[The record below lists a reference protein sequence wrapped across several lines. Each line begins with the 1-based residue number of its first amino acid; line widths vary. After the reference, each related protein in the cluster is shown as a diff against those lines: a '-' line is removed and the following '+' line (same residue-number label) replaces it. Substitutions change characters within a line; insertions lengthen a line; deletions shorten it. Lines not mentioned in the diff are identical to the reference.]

1 MAEPIAPITEAP
13 ATTELGPEPK
23 PKPRRRWA
31 RTGLEVLAFL
41 AIFFAIRSYQGRNLV
56 SGTAPALPETL
67 LDGSPAPAHPVAVHF
82 FASWCGVCEAEA
94 GNVRALAERHEILAI
109 ASQSGDRE
117 AVRDYLA
124 DHDLG
129 PAAIALD
136 ARGELARAFGVNA
149 FPATFF
155 LDSEG
160 HIVASEVGYT
170 TTLGLLLRAWWA
182 R

>member
-1 MAEPIAPITEAP
+1 MTEPLAPIANAP
-13 ATTELGPEPK
+13 AKESPK
-23 PKPRRRWA
+23 PKRWQ

-67 LDGSPAPAHPVAVHF
+67 LDGSRAPAHPVAVHF

-94 GNVRALAERHEILAI
+94 GNVATLAEHHEVLAI
-109 ASQSGDRE
+109 ASQSGDAE
-117 AVRDYLA
+117 AVRAYLA

-136 ARGELARAFGVNA
+136 ARGELARSFGVNA

-160 HIVASEVGYT
+160 RIVASEVGYT